1 MPKQKPNNPNNPGQG
16 EKEGYLII
24 PNYFLREWVK
34 VLGIGPALLYL
45 ELLSYCYKGKDIA
58 WPTLDS
64 LCQQMGIAKTT
75 LLRYQNILMRF
86 GLIKNIKRGKF
97 TTGNYKNNVYQIT
110 TLEEL
115 TKHPG
120 KIIDFLGSK
129 MKPDR
134 HQNDTCIG
142 SNLKLPLVSKR
153 YPNNNNINNTNTTTT
168 KAVVVVDFKKFIKA
182 PPAKAGEEGEEKI
195 PAIKER
201 LEDLDLKEEFIEQL
215 LKDYP
220 PGKIEEKLDLLL
232 NQRNIHYPVG
242 WLVAALKKDYQE
254 PQSSWSFPQ
263 EQESTESPDE
273 ESMNQDREAMHPDL
287 NTSRG
292 INPSST
298 KNLNTPNCASREKA
312 LKAIRQIR
320 NNLSLPVY
328 PPSPPGRELK

>member
-16 EKEGYLII
+16 EKEGYIII

-75 LLRYQNILMRF
+75 LLRYQNTLMRF

-97 TTGNYKNNVYQIT
+97 TTGNYKNNIYQIT

-115 TKHPG
+115 SKHPG

-134 HQNDTCIG
+134 YQNDTCIG

-195 PAIKER
+195 PAIKEQLR
-201 LEDLDLKEEFIEQL
+201 DLGFKESFITQL
-215 LKDYP
+215 LKDFDP
-220 PGKIEEKLDLLL
+220 KKVEEKLELMLER
-232 NQRNIHYPVG
+232 RNIHNPAS
-242 WLVAALKKDYQE
+242 WLYAALKNDYQN
-254 PQSSWSFPQ
+254 PPSSWPSSCPSRSFPRKR
-263 EQESTESPDE
+263 ESIESHDDE
-273 ESMNQDREAMHPDL
+273 AINQDREAMHPDL
-287 NTSRG
+287 NASRR
-292 INPSST
+292 INPSPT

-312 LKAIRQIR
+312 LKAIRLIKD
-320 NNLSLPVY
+320 NLFFY
-328 PPSPPGRELK
+328 